1 MLVSVVF
8 LCLLKA
14 LGGDGGIAPSHPRL
28 KLDGGSVLLG
38 STATHEPI
46 QIPRSEWTKWKPL
59 DTATNENE
67 LIRVSIQGQ
76 TAQVGF

>member
-14 LGGDGGIAPSHPRL
+14 LGGDGSIAPSHPRL
-28 KLDGGSVLLG
+28 KLDGSSVPLG

-46 QIPRSEWTKWKPL
+46 QIPRSEWTKWKSL

>member
-1 MLVSVVF
+1 ME
-8 LCLLKA
+8 A

-28 KLDGGSVLLG
+28 KLDGSSVPLG

-46 QIPRSEWTKWKPL
+46 QIPRSEWTKWKSL